1 MIDLQNQY
9 TRLRLHTGCTKIIEN
24 FCVVYQ
30 TKLADEKR
38 YYIGKE
44 K

>member
-9 TRLRLHTGCTKIIEN
+9 TRLRVYTGYTKITEN
-24 FCVVYQ
+24 FCVVYR

-44 K
+44 